1 MYTTYFDEYQKQL
14 STWQK
19 QLSDWQG
26 QFSDGQK
33 KLLDSW
39 IAHMPSNAADMNI
52 PETFEK
58 ALDFQEEV
66 VKAFLDNQ
74 EKTSQMMF
82 ESQKAFWNNYF
93 ERMRQQSSKANG

>member
-14 STWQK
+14 NSWQK

-26 QFSDGQK
+26 QFSDWQK
-33 KLLDSW
+33 KLMDTWMAS
-39 IAHMPSNAADMNI
+39 MPSNANEVNV

-58 ALDFQEEV
+58 VLDFQEEV

-74 EKTSQMMF
+74 EKTSQMMLD
-82 ESQKAFWNNYF
+82 SQKEFWNNYF
-93 ERMRQQSSKANG
+93 EKMRQQSAKASE